1 MANEHDTISRRDFT
15 SRSLLALF
23 AGVTVTISGCGD
35 DEPTLPTP
43 VDKTGVISNNHGHT
57 AVILAATQA
66 AGGAVTLDIMGTA
79 SHNHQVTLTAAQ
91 VVQVR
96 SNTQVAVTSTTTNSH
111 QHTVTF
117 N

>member
-35 DEPTLPTP
+35 DEPSTPTP
-43 VDKTGVISNNHGHT
+43 VDEVGTISNNHGHT
-57 AVILAATQA
+57 ATIRSADQA
-66 AGGAVTLDIMGTA
+66 AGGAVALDIMGTA
-79 SHNHQVTLTAAQ
+79 THTHQVTLTAAQ

-96 SNTQVAVTSTTTNSH
+96 NNQQVVVTSTTTASH